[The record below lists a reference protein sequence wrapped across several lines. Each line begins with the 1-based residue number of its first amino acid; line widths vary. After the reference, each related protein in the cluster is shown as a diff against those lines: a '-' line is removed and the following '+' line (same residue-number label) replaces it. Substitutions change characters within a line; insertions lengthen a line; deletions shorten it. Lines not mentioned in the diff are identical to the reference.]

1 MNSANPEQS
10 GDAMTNVKE
19 LEKLLR
25 ENIAK
30 NKSLCAAIGVAIF
43 NPKTDNNFE
52 DAFKRA
58 DAAMYEN
65 KKELKK
71 ATCK

>member
-30 NKSLCAAIGVAIF
+30 INLYV
-43 NPKTDNNFE
+43 P
-52 DAFKRA
+52 R
-58 DAAMYEN
+58 
-65 KKELKK
+65 
-71 ATCK
+71 